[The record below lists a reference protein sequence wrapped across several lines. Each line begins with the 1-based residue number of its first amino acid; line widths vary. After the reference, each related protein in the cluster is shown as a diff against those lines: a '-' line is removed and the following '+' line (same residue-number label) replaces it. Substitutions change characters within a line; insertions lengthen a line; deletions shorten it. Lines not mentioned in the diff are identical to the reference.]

1 MVGGTGCD
9 NGFESKYARSKMG
22 VGAHRSQEKLL
33 VEHQTL
39 RAENVRKQMHDTKH
53 KLPYANIPTPSLGV
67 KANESATATHQQAI
81 HLKPKNIRQMNC
93 RSNEHEAK

>member
-1 MVGGTGCD
+1 
-9 NGFESKYARSKMG
+9 MG

-33 VEHQTL
+33 VEQQTL
-39 RAENVRKQMHDTKH
+39 RAENVRKQMQDAKH
-53 KLPYANIPTPSLGV
+53 KLSYSNIPAPSLGV
-67 KANESATATHQQAI
+67 KLNESAAATATQQRTV